1 MPCDKKQQ
9 KAFDGRAC
17 PRPAPHGRAAPETGS
32 VPSDNLVLS
41 VRPSVRQIMPSFQD
55 LLRGSLRFGTAGPR
69 GRELMVPARSSGC
82 QRPLCALGWGLSGC
96 RCFLVWELMDG
107 ALRGRERQMLRGVQ
121 RSPRRRRK
129 GGWTWA
135 V

>member
-69 GRELMVPARSSGC
+69 GRELAPPTPGSHSKK
-82 QRPLCALGWGLSGC
+82 GLQAACGTAEQVGLF
-96 RCFLVWELMDG
+96 RRRG
-107 ALRGRERQMLRGVQ
+107 TLRGPASPAGVRGVAGF
-121 RSPRRRRK
+121 SEGLPVIPT
-129 GGWTWA
+129 G
-135 V
+135 